1 MPGSDRPGI
10 KKNRSGGRRRAAMHP
25 VLRQIEPYHFTL
37 AGRNEGRKE
46 NKMID
51 TISKSQLRELLQ
63 VSSGPCISIFMP
75 THRRGAQT
83 LQNPI
88 RLKNLLRHVTQDLT
102 ATGLHAPE
110 ISKFLEPVSSLLGD
124 EQFWQHQGDGLAL
137 FLSPELFRSF
147 RLPAE
152 FQELAIVADRF
163 QLKSIL
169 SLVAGD
175 GRFYV
180 LSLSLNHVH
189 LFLATR
195 DKISEQPLKG
205 VPQSLSEA
213 LSSGPPVMQLQYHTA
228 SGEGADHRRLTAFYH
243 GREADIASES
253 NLRQY
258 FRQIDRSVC
267 DLLKEEQVPL
277 IVAAVE
283 YLVPIY
289 RETNHHAVLLDE
301 FVRGNPD
308 EVKPEELHSQA
319 WAIARIYFHK
329 SHEQAAAQY
338 KELGGASLT
347 SNDLS
352 EIVLAAHDKR
362 VATLFVTLGAQC
374 WGTCDARARRVDLHE
389 TLLPGDEDLL
399 NLAAMRTYA
408 NGGTV
413 FAVSSDQMPDPKPAA
428 AIFRY

>member
-1 MPGSDRPGI
+1 LGRSHHHGHAPDETAPDPINPYGSIQAREVVSHAECLILTVLDKRRTALAGEDARPCT
-10 KKNRSGGRRRAAMHP
+10 RYLGR
-25 VLRQIEPYHFTL
+25 IEPYDFML
-37 AGRNEGRKE
+37 AARNEGRKE

-169 SLVAGD
+169 SLFAGD

-213 LSSGPPVMQLQYHTA
+213 LSSGPPAMQLQYHTA
-228 SGEGADHRRLTAFYH
+228 SGEGADHRHLTAFY
-243 GREADIASES
+243 
-253 NLRQY
+253 
-258 FRQIDRSVC
+258 
-267 DLLKEEQVPL
+267 
-277 IVAAVE
+277 
-283 YLVPIY
+283 
-289 RETNHHAVLLDE
+289 
-301 FVRGNPD
+301 
-308 EVKPEELHSQA
+308 
-319 WAIARIYFHK
+319 
-329 SHEQAAAQY
+329 
-338 KELGGASLT
+338 
-347 SNDLS
+347 
-352 EIVLAAHDKR
+352 
-362 VATLFVTLGAQC
+362 
-374 WGTCDARARRVDLHE
+374 
-389 TLLPGDEDLL
+389 
-399 NLAAMRTYA
+399 
-408 NGGTV
+408 
-413 FAVSSDQMPDPKPAA
+413 
-428 AIFRY
+428 

>member
-1 MPGSDRPGI
+1 
-10 KKNRSGGRRRAAMHP
+10 
-25 VLRQIEPYHFTL
+25 
-37 AGRNEGRKE
+37 
-46 NKMID
+46 MID

-63 VSSGPCISIFMP
+63 ASGPCVSIFMP
-75 THRRGAQT
+75 THRSGPQT
-83 LQNPI
+83 LQDPV
-88 RLKNLLRHVTQDLT
+88 RLKNLLRDITQELT

-110 ISKFLEPVSSLLGD
+110 ISKFLEPASDLLGD
-124 EQFWQHQGDGLAL
+124 RQFWRHQGDGLAL
-137 FLSPELFRSF
+137 FLSPHLFRFF
-147 RLPAE
+147 RLPAD

-169 SLVAGD
+169 PLFTGD

-195 DKISEQPLKG
+195 DKISEQPLEK
-205 VPQSLSEA
+205 VPKSLSEA
-213 LSSGPPVMQLQYHTA
+213 LSSGPPKMQLQYHTA
-228 SGEGADHRRLTAFYH
+228 SGEGAVHHRLTAVYH

-258 FRQIDRSVC
+258 FRQIDRGVC
-267 DLLKEEQVPL
+267 ELLKEEQVPL

-301 FVRGNPD
+301 FVKGNPD
-308 EVKPEELHSQA
+308 ELKPEEMHSQA
-319 WAIARIYFHK
+319 WAIARLYFHK
-329 SHEQAAAQY
+329 SQEQAAAQY
-338 KELGGASLT
+338 KELGGTSRT

-362 VATLFVTLGAQC
+362 VATLFVTLGTQC
-374 WGTCDARARRVDLHE
+374 WGTCDPQIRRVDLHK
-389 TLLPGDEDLL
+389 TLLPGDDDLL
-399 NLAAMRTYA
+399 NLAAIRTYV

-413 FAVSSDQMPDPKPAA
+413 FVVSPDQMPDPKPAA
-428 AIFRY
+428 AIYRY